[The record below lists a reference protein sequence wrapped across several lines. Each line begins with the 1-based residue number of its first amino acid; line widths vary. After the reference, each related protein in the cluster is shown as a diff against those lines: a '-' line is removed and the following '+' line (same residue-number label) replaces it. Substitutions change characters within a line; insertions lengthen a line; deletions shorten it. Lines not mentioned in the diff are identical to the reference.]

1 MWQTDGTERSVDAIL
16 VKGSKVS
23 KINMLILCEAGISGN
38 GPQCSVTVTFG
49 QSPKIVTS
57 YVSSSAA
64 LLIASKVTVVL
75 VFS

>member
-16 VKGSKVS
+16 VNGSKVS

-57 YVSSSAA
+57 YVSSSAV
-64 LLIASKVTVVL
+64 LIASKVTVVL
-75 VFS
+75 FFS